1 MLFFNDSSHLRISSL
16 DLSFFTSQ
24 QKITPSLSLLK
35 RLVTMGFLSCPGKSQ
50 NWSRKIVLFFL
61 IILYKKLGVIV
72 ARVSVSKVLLMY
84 LFIIDVLPVD
94 IFPNNII
101 FKSIPN
107 LLSSSLIIWN
117 NFNEL
122 IKNN

>member
-35 RLVTMGFLSCPGKSQ
+35 RLVTIGFLSCPGKSQ

-61 IILYKKLGVIV
+61 IFLCEKLGVIV
-72 ARVSVSKVLLMY
+72 ACVSVSKY
-84 LFIIDVLPVD
+84 C
-94 IFPNNII
+94 
-101 FKSIPN
+101 
-107 LLSSSLIIWN
+107 
-117 NFNEL
+117 
-122 IKNN
+122 